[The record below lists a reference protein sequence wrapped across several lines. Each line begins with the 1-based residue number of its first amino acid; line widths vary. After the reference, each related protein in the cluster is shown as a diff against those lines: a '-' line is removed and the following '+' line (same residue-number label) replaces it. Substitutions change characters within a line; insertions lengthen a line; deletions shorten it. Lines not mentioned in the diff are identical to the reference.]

1 MFKTESFFTRLA
13 LILFVG
19 ILVFII
25 LIYARNFLYPLSLAV
40 LFSYLLFPISSALE
54 KIKVPR
60 GLAIIVSILIG
71 ISVFG
76 AIIFFLYNR
85 LTFFLDDLPALKANA
100 QQTLDQILD
109 RIEANFGLAVEGQ
122 KRVLRD
128 GINQAL
134 ETGALSFQ
142 RTFSSTTTTIFTF
155 GIMPVYVF
163 FMTFYRNRFR
173 GFILLLTAPD
183 RHPRTN
189 KILDEISKVTTQYVG
204 GVTMVVLI
212 LCVLN
217 SVGLWIVG
225 IKYAL
230 MFGIISALMNFIPYF
245 GTILG
250 AAFPL
255 LFTIIS
261 GTPEKALGVIV
272 LFAIIQFTENNIL
285 TPNITG
291 GSVQINPF
299 FTILVLVIGGITWG
313 IPGMLVAVPALG
325 MMKIVFDN
333 VETLNP
339 FSYLLGWEKP
349 KRYIRLKRRPDKAA

>member
-1 MFKTESFFTRLA
+1 MA
-13 LILFVG
+13 
-19 ILVFII
+19 
-25 LIYARNFLYPLSLAV
+25 LAV
-40 LFSYLLFPISSALE
+40 MFSYLIFPLSAGLE
-54 KIKVPR
+54 KVRVPR
-60 GLAIIVSILIG
+60 GPAIIISILIG

-76 AIIFFLYNR
+76 ALMFFLYNR
-85 LTFFLDDLPALKANA
+85 LTFFLDDLPSLKANT
-100 QQTLDQILD
+100 QETLDLILD
-109 RIEANFGLAVEGQ
+109 RIESNFGLAVEGQ

-128 GINQAL
+128 GVNQAL

-142 RTFSSTTTTIFTF
+142 RTFSATTTTIFTF

-163 FMTFYRNRFR
+163 FMTFYRNKFR
-173 GFILLLTAPD
+173 NFLLMITSQD
-183 RHPRTN
+183 NHERT
-189 KILDEISKVTTQYVG
+189 KIILDQISKVTTQYVG

-217 SVGLWIVG
+217 SLGLWIVG

-245 GTILG
+245 GTLIG

-261 GTPEKALGVIV
+261 GSPEKALGVIV

-291 GSVQINPF
+291 ASVQINPF
-299 FTILVLVIGGITWG
+299 FTILVLVIGGLTWG

-325 MMKIVFDN
+325 MLKIIFDN
-333 VETLNP
+333 VDVLNP
-339 FSYLLGWEKP
+339 FAFLLGWEKP
-349 KRYIRLKRRPDKAA
+349 KRYIRIGKGPKKA